1 MYTRIFKQCLAVGI
15 FALWGAS
22 ANADI
27 VSDVARVEGLDAL
40 NTKEFVSPVLYLGER
55 NPRFELAQNLRPR
68 LDALNLRAA
77 YPDAWRLYS
86 QGEIEEFSY
95 FGFKLRQVEEG
106 SLPLEKFLRELQQ
119 AVERWK

>member
-1 MYTRIFKQCLAVGI
+1 MRRLV
-15 FALWGAS
+15 FALAAMLAPFARG
-22 ANADI
+22 NI
-27 VSDVARVEGLDAL
+27 YSDVARVEGLDAL

-86 QGEIEEFSY
+86 QGEISEFSY

-119 AVERWK
+119 AIERWK